1 MKIGSA
7 SVNQILPIVIFYH
20 QVPPGVG
27 EHDWAILKEKKPS
40 PDELA
45 RSVVRII
52 EGVGRQLKEDL
63 STEKESAYSPETC
76 LRTSAANVVSD
87 PMVANDNFDALPSTP
102 RPNKLSLS
110 IHGHDDVSR
119 SPRKRKTSVAGKS
132 PKSPK
137 IFKGKKL

>member
-1 MKIGSA
+1 MDR
-7 SVNQILPIVIFYH
+7 ILPIVIFCH
-20 QVPPGVG
+20 QVPPGVS
-27 EHDWAILKEKKPS
+27 EHDWAILKEKRPS

-45 RSVVRII
+45 RSVVSII
-52 EGVGRQLKEDL
+52 EGVRRRLREDL
-63 STEKESAYSPETC
+63 STEKESAYSPDTC
-76 LRTSAANVVSD
+76 GRTSAANVSD
-87 PMVANDNFDALPSTP
+87 PMVANDSFDALPSTP
-102 RPNKLSLS
+102 RPNKLSLC

>member
-1 MKIGSA
+1 MS
-7 SVNQILPIVIFYH
+7 
-20 QVPPGVG
+20 
-27 EHDWAILKEKKPS
+27 EHDWAILNEKKPS
-40 PDELA
+40 PEELA
-45 RSVVRII
+45 RSVVSII
-52 EGVGRQLKEDL
+52 EGVRRRLKEDL
-63 STEKESAYSPETC
+63 STEKESAYSPDAC
-76 LRTSAANVVSD
+76 VRTSGNVSD

-110 IHGHDDVSR
+110 IHGHDDAIR